1 MQAVDVELVK
11 KERRLQ
17 ALALLSS
24 FVRLQPAHL
33 HLVLQTG
40 IISHLHSCL
49 LIDLSGT
56 VVDLALTT
64 LIMLLPHIASS
75 LYSSMP
81 KLFLIYARIVCWDQY
96 SDATNRSPVDGETT
110 PTEKTP
116 DGEVA
121 GSRALEVDAEWQPL
135 HRLFNSVEGIMPKAN
150 YLFTFCYGL
159 FPLNFMN
166 FIRKPRRFLKM
177 KSYPYA
183 DDLNLYQELIR
194 KRTENFRSLHRLHP
208 SFFTTTPEDEL
219 TDNRLL
225 KMDATDIVTE
235 CLTLC
240 ITTPTSLVGPAP
252 GPPPSAK
259 LPELPKEARLKHKL
273 SIRSDALLAG
283 DADEPPYSAGSPTIE
298 FKSHSSWR
306 NTQSSAASSFTA
318 PLSTHPDVSFPLPPG
333 LDTSRQASPRPLEST
348 SPPKSASLSRPVSR
362 HSELKPSLSQR
373 KAYSPPRELQAL
385 PQLQAFAQAL
395 SGSPRSS
402 QGNGQSDT
410 YTISMLQRDIM
421 LLRNDLNFER
431 FQKAQYLAQIGQLQ
445 RKHLSEATTESQT
458 QSLLN
463 KNRTLADKVKKADDL
478 YAQLKKE
485 MTMSRSVAK
494 KTEEQLSQKLKVYR
508 DEEKNRQLEVQ
519 RLRVDL
525 DMTKKEC
532 DILRKMV
539 VEREAQAS
547 DARNELETLN
557 VDLDAM
563 NNLRQRLSELESRV
577 REYEL
582 SELDVERAR
591 EDHDLLQTELE
602 TAQLT
607 IQSRDAELDRMRK
620 TFEQK
625 VVALE
630 NRIRKE
636 KTMPPPSDA
645 PLPDSVQQMID
656 SALAASNA
664 KYSQI
669 KKNYKRLNEKYVELE
684 VKFQELESGGL
695 SPNSLRPGS
704 VLSLTQ
710 YAEDPKSP
718 ALAGNGVARIHP
730 SRRVHAFS
738 DPNTLMKEDLSDE
751 EGIHAL
757 SSHRHVSRANT
768 YASKPRFESLMG
780 TRPLQQSRGFS
791 PPPLERR
798 SRENSVTH
806 DFQAPSSNRQSVQAL
821 DLSTAK
827 KVKPTSE
834 VRVHG
839 RGGAQNIGRAAS
851 GKDVK
856 KDNKSDK
863 SDKSGKTGGFRG
875 LRGIM

>member
-1 MQAVDVELVK
+1 MRAIDVELVK

-17 ALALLSS
+17 ALSLLSS

-33 HLVLQTG
+33 HLVLQTS

-49 LIDLSGT
+49 LIDLSGAT
-56 VVDLALTT
+56 VDLALIC
-64 LIMLLPHIASS
+64 LIMLLPHVASS

-81 KLFLIYARIVCWDQY
+81 KLFLIYARILCWDQY
-96 SDATNRSPVDGETT
+96 STSSAATPIDGDTT
-110 PTEKTP
+110 PTEKTL
-116 DGEVA
+116 DDETA
-121 GSRALEVDAEWQPL
+121 GSRALEVDADWQPL
-135 HRLFNSVEGIMPKAN
+135 DRLFNTVEGIMPKAN

-177 KSYPYA
+177 KSYPHA
-183 DDLNLYQELIR
+183 DDLNLYQDLIR
-194 KRTENFRSLHRLHP
+194 KRTENHRALHRLHP

-235 CLTLC
+235 CLALC
-240 ITTPTSLVGPAP
+240 ITTPNTLTAP

-259 LPELPKEARLKHKL
+259 LPELPKEARLKPKL
-273 SIRSDALLAG
+273 SIRSDALLA
-283 DADEPPYSAGSPTIE
+283 DVDDPMHSATSPTTGVR
-298 FKSHSSWR
+298 SHTSWR
-306 NTQSSAASSFTA
+306 NTQSSTATSFTA
-318 PLSTHPDVSFPLPPG
+318 PISGQPDVSFPLPPSF
-333 LDTSRQASPRPLEST
+333 DASREDSPRPLEGT
-348 SPPKSASLSRPVSR
+348 SPPKGGSWSRPASR
-362 HSELKPSLSQR
+362 HQELKPSHSQR
-373 KAYSPPRELQAL
+373 KAYSPPREFQPL
-385 PQLQAFAQAL
+385 PQLQAFAQSL

-402 QGNGQSDT
+402 HGNESNDT
-410 YTISMLQRDIM
+410 YTITVLQRDIM
-421 LLRNDLNFER
+421 LLKNDLNFER

-463 KNRTLADKVKKADDL
+463 KNRTLTDKVKKADDL
-478 YAQLKKE
+478 YAQLKRE
-485 MTMSRSVAK
+485 MTMSRSQAK
-494 KTEEQLSQKLKVYR
+494 KTEEQLSQKLKLYR

-519 RLRVDL
+519 RLRVEL

-532 DILRKMV
+532 EILRQMV
-539 VEREAQAS
+539 VERETQAS
-547 DARNELETLN
+547 DARNELNTLN

-563 NNLRQRLSELESRV
+563 NNLKQRLSELESRL

-582 SELDVERAR
+582 SELDAERAR

-636 KTMPPPSDA
+636 KTMPPSDA

-695 SPNSLRPGS
+695 SPHSLRPGS
-704 VLSLTQ
+704 VLSLTK
-710 YAEDPKSP
+710 YAEDSKPP
-718 ALAGNGVARIHP
+718 ALAGTGVSRIHT
-730 SRRVHAFS
+730 SRRAHAFS
-738 DPNTLMKEDLSDE
+738 DPSTLMEEDFSE
-751 EGIHAL
+751 EEDMHTL
-757 SSHRHVSRANT
+757 QSHRHIGRANT
-768 YASKPRFESLMG
+768 YASKQRFESLMG
-780 TRPLQQSRGFS
+780 TRPLQQNRGFS

-806 DFQAPSSNRQSVQAL
+806 DFQAGSGLSSNRQSVQAL
-821 DLSTAK
+821 DLSTTK

-863 SDKSGKTGGFRG
+863 SDRSGKTGGFRG